1 MAKAS
6 DSSKDFEPFQQE
18 KIDKMKKR
26 CGRLEADN
34 IELAALAEEG
44 KGKVNQEQN
53 KNEYWEAFKLRS
65 WAKQCEAFEDYL
77 AAVKDTG
84 KGMFPPGLD
93 KGAKANFRK
102 MMKKYTMSDEGRL
115 LYAPLKGPHKGMC
128 HASIFL

>member
-1 MAKAS
+1 MAKGS
-6 DSSKDFEPFQQE
+6 DSSEDFEPFQQE
-18 KIDKMKKR
+18 KIEKLKKR
-26 CGRLEADN
+26 CGRLEADD
-34 IELAALAEEG
+34 IELAALAAG
-44 KGKVNQEQN
+44 DAKTKPDQN
-53 KNEYWEAFKLRS
+53 RNEYWESFKLRS

-102 MMKKYTMSDEGRL
+102 MMKKYTLSEEGRL
-115 LYAPLKGPHKGMC
+115 LYAPLKGPQKGMC